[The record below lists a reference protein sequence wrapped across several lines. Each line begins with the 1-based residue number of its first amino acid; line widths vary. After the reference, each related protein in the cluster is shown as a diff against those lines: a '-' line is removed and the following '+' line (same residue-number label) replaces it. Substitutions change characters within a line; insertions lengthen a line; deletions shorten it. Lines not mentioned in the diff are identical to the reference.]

1 MNLNSNESES
11 VKCIMIFIRIGAHL
25 NLNSNEY
32 ESVKRI
38 TIFITIGGH

>member
-1 MNLNSNESES
+1 MNLNSNEYES
-11 VKCIMIFIRIGAHL
+11 VKSIMIFIRIGAHL

-38 TIFITIGGH
+38 TIFIRIGGH